1 MLTDVLHRRLVFV
14 TGKGG
19 VGKSAVALALAT
31 AAARAKR
38 RVLVVE
44 VNPYGRIGEYVG
56 VSTLGPEPV
65 EVAPHVSVAAIVP
78 AVIMQE
84 FVHGIL
90 RIGALTRRL
99 LESHTFRVVTAAAPG
114 LEDFLTLVRV
124 AKWED
129 ARAGLKRGRHRFDLV
144 IVDAPATGH
153 TVPLLGTPGSLLK
166 MLPFGPLAGTAR
178 DLALLLGDRDRTAV
192 AIVTRAE
199 EMAVNETLEL
209 AAAVMR
215 LGIEILP
222 PIVNVVSPLRF
233 NAEEIRRLRSD
244 PPALPT
250 NLLPYAAAGRFSVA
264 RQQASER
271 QVRRLG
277 RSLARKPFRLP
288 QVPARRFGWAE
299 IEQLAD
305 ELVAPPPR
313 RAAGGS
319 GR

>member
-19 VGKSAVALALAT
+19 VGKTAVALALAT

-44 VNPYGRIGEYVG
+44 VNPYGRVGEYVG
-56 VSTLGPEPV
+56 VQALTPEPL
-65 EVAPHVSVAAIVP
+65 EVAPHLSVAAIVP

-84 FVHGIL
+84 FVHSIL

-99 LESHTFRVVTAAAPG
+99 LESHTFRVVAAAAPG
-114 LEDFLTLVRV
+114 IEDFLTLVRV

-129 ARAGLKRGRHRFDLV
+129 ARTGLKRGRHRFDLV

-153 TVPLLGTPGSLLK
+153 SVPLLGTPGSLLK

-178 DLALLLGDRDRTAV
+178 ELALLLGDRDRTAV

-209 AAAVMR
+209 AGALMR

-233 NAEEIRRLRSD
+233 NAEEVRRLRSD
-244 PPALPT
+244 PPALPAA
-250 NLLPYAAAGRFSVA
+250 LLPYAAAGRFSVA
-264 RQQASER
+264 RQRASER
-271 QVRRLG
+271 QLRRLA
-277 RSLARKPFRLP
+277 RSLARKPFCLP

-305 ELVAPPPR
+305 ELTAAPPR

-319 GR
+319 RG